1 MAVSAAGAEARQEK
15 SDGSFG
21 WRRWRPGVRRCVE
34 GKTLEAGALAGGAD
48 RGVDASQ
55 ALHELVCG
63 LWLGGDCVAGFG
75 LGVCVRG
82 LQESAGSLE
91 ARVDVG

>member
-1 MAVSAAGAEARQEK
+1 M
-15 SDGSFG
+15 
-21 WRRWRPGVRRCVE
+21 
-34 GKTLEAGALAGGAD
+34 EAGALAGGAD
-48 RGVDASQ
+48 RGVDAGQ
-55 ALHELVCG
+55 ALEELVCG

-91 ARVDVG
+91 AGVDVG